1 MLSEN
6 GISNSSSCDVT
17 RSKYTRLPNCLNE
30 LLFGEYI
37 EDWLMTQQERMAL
50 INLLDRIKP
59 ECSIEI
65 GTLHGGSLSA
75 ISKFSQKVYALDC
88 DPSCKE
94 RLSGIFP
101 NVELITGYSNDTLPP
116 LLDNLQ
122 QMGVPVEFV
131 LIDASHTTEGV
142 KQDIENL
149 IKYVPLKPLYIAI
162 HDSFMPECRKGMLDA
177 DWASSPYV
185 HFVEIDF
192 IPGRFNSD
200 KNEDSYRKMTCGLA
214 IAFMSPL
221 KREKELKLLVDGEL
235 PFNIL
240 KQNSSH
246 KKSIT
251 RYATSAFRKKLG
263 SVKRKIK
270 SYL

>member
-1 MLSEN
+1 
-6 GISNSSSCDVT
+6 
-17 RSKYTRLPNCLNE
+17 
-30 LLFGEYI
+30 
-37 EDWLMTQQERMAL
+37 MTQQERMAL

-122 QMGVPVEFV
+122 QMGV
-131 LIDASHTTEGV
+131 
-142 KQDIENL
+142 
-149 IKYVPLKPLYIAI
+149 YVPLKPLYIAI